1 METKFIEGTNEQY
14 SIRED
19 GVVIRHWGIH
29 SSGSISNKEK
39 ILKGYF
45 DKKTNTI
52 KVCINNKEHLLKT
65 LMGKYFNI
73 KNPYDIDVP
82 LCYKDNNSLNCSLNN
97 LYYRKPKE
105 KTPIEYYHNSNGKY
119 NDRMVTKLSRSYIA
133 HRAGIKTKDLTNE
146 HYIFYKQ
153 LIILKRKL
161 NIKN

>member
-19 GVVIRHWGIH
+19 GAVIRHWFIH

-39 ILKGYF
+39 ILKGYL
-45 DKKTNTI
+45 DKKTNTV
-52 KVCINNKEHLLKT
+52 KVSINNKEYLLKT
-65 LMGKYFNI
+65 LMSNHFNI
-73 KNPYDIDVP
+73 KNPYDVDVP
-82 LCYKDNNSLNCSLNN
+82 LIYRDSNPLNCSLNN
-97 LYYRKPKE
+97 LCYRKPKL
-105 KTPIEYYHNSNGKY
+105 KTALEYYHNSNGKY

-133 HRAGIKTKDLTNE
+133 SRVGIKTKDLSE
-146 HYIFYKQ
+146 DYYVFYKQ